1 MAKKARA
8 AGEGNIYQRDDGRWV
23 GRLSLGKDS
32 NGTRQRKVVYGRTQA
47 EVLSKLD
54 SLREQRSSNPKSLL
68 GKDTV
73 GAYLK
78 RWLENDVEINSA
90 ANTYVEYEMTVRLY
104 VNPYL
109 SAEKLS
115 SLDAEK
121 LVAWQARMSRDG
133 HSANTRLRGV
143 RVLRNALNK
152 AVKLQLIRSNPMM
165 AVDKPRVSRQQRIP
179 LEKEE
184 CFRLFDA
191 CAAHR
196 VGDIL
201 TLAAMTGLRKRE
213 LFGLEWSAVN
223 LREGVLSV
231 RRTVQEVR
239 KKGLS
244 VKEPKT
250 SHGRRAINLGKQA
263 IQALESRLKK
273 ALDEG
278 FDPESVPLVFPST
291 NGKFYWGSNFDRNVW
306 HPIREAAG
314 IPESFTFHDLRHTQA
329 SLLLYSGADMK
340 VIQARLGHSKY
351 ETTANLYTHLLQGA
365 QAEATSKLDEMMT
378 RKPEKKLVGT
388 FGGHTDDEKK
398 ASVTD

>member
-1 MAKKARA
+1 MAKKKRA
-8 AGEGNIYQRDDGRWV
+8 SGEGNIFQREDGRWV
-23 GRLSLGKDS
+23 GRLSLGTSED
-32 NGTRQRKVVYGRTQA
+32 GTRQRKVVYGRTQA
-47 EVLSKLD
+47 EVVSKLEA
-54 SLREQRSSNPKSLL
+54 LREQRNTSPKSLL
-68 GKDTV
+68 AKDTL

-90 ANTYVEYEMTVRLY
+90 PNTHSEYEFATRKY
-104 VNPYL
+104 INPYL
-109 SAEKLS
+109 SAEKLAT
-115 SLDAEK
+115 LDAET
-121 LVAWQARMSRDG
+121 LVAWQAKMSKDG
-133 HSANTRLRGV
+133 YSANSRLRGV

-165 AVDKPRVSRQQRIP
+165 AVDKPRVIRRQRIP
-179 LEKEE
+179 LEREE
-184 CFRLFDA
+184 CFRLFDE

-223 LREGVLSV
+223 LKEGVLSV

-250 SHGRRAINLGKQA
+250 THGRRAINLGKQA

-273 ALDEG
+273 AKDEG
-278 FDPESVPLVFPST
+278 FDPETVSLVFPST
-291 NGKFYWGSNFDRNVW
+291 NGKIYWGSNFDRNVW

-314 IPESFTFHDLRHTQA
+314 IPDTFTFHDLRHTQA
-329 SLLLYSGADMK
+329 SLLLYSGVDMK

-351 ETTANLYTHLLQGA
+351 ETTANLYTHLLQDA
-365 QAEATSKLDEMMT
+365 QAEASDKLDNMMK
-378 RKPEKKLVGT
+378 RQKKT
-388 FGGHTDDEKK
+388 K
-398 ASVTD
+398 

>member
-1 MAKKARA
+1 MKVNSMAKKKSAS
-8 AGEGNIYQRDDGRWV
+8 GQGNVFQRDDGRWV
-23 GRLSLGKDS
+23 GRLSLGKSAD
-32 NGTRQRKVVYGRTQA
+32 GKRQRKVVYGRTQA
-47 EVLSKLD
+47 EVVSKLD
-54 SLREQRSSNPKSLL
+54 SMREQRKTSPKSLL
-68 GKDTV
+68 GKDTL

-90 ANTYVEYEMTVRLY
+90 PNTHSEYELAVRLY

-109 SAEKLS
+109 SAEKLTT
-115 SLDAEK
+115 LDAEQ
-121 LVAWQARMSRDG
+121 LVAWHARMSKDG
-133 HSANTRLRGV
+133 HTPNTRLRGA

-152 AVKLQLIRSNPMM
+152 AVKLRLIDSNPMM
-165 AVDKPRVSRQQRIP
+165 AVDKPRVTRKQRIP
-179 LEKEE
+179 LEREE
-184 CFRLFDA
+184 CFKLFDA

-250 SHGRRAINLGKQA
+250 THGRRAINLGKQA

-273 ALDEG
+273 AQDEG
-278 FDPESVPLVFPST
+278 FDPEAMSLVFPST

-314 IPESFTFHDLRHTQA
+314 IPETFTFHDLRHTQA
-329 SLLLYSGADMK
+329 SLLLYSGVDMK

-365 QAEATSKLDEMMT
+365 QAEATTKLDEMME
-378 RKPEKKLVGT
+378 RRN
-388 FGGHTDDEKK
+388 
-398 ASVTD
+398 S

>member
-1 MAKKARA
+1 MAKKKRA
-8 AGEGNIYQRDDGRWV
+8 TGEGNIYQREDGRWV

-32 NGTRQRKVVYGRTQA
+32 GGNRQRKVVYGKTQA

-54 SLREQRSSNPKSLL
+54 SMREQRNTSPKSLL
-68 GKDTV
+68 GKDTL

-78 RWLENDVEINSA
+78 RWLENDVEVNSA
-90 ANTYVEYEMTVRLY
+90 ANTHVEYEMTVRLY

-109 SAEKLS
+109 SAEKLTA
-115 SLDAEK
+115 LDAES
-121 LVAWQARMSRDG
+121 LVSWQARMSRDG

-152 AVKLQLIRSNPMM
+152 AVRLQLIRSNPMM
-165 AVDKPRVSRQQRIP
+165 AVDKPKVSRQQRVP
-179 LEKEE
+179 LERDE
-184 CFRLFDA
+184 CFKLFDA

-213 LFGLEWSAVN
+213 LLGLEWSAVN

-231 RRTVQEVR
+231 RRTLQEVR

-250 SHGRRAINLGKQA
+250 SHGRRAINLGAQA

-273 ALDEG
+273 AHDEG
-278 FDPESVPLVFPST
+278 FDPESVSLVFPST

-306 HPIREAAG
+306 HPIRKAAG
-314 IPESFTFHDLRHTQA
+314 IPDSFTFHDLRHTQA

-340 VIQARLGHSKY
+340 VIQARLGHAKY
-351 ETTANLYTHLLQGA
+351 ETTANLYAHLLQGA
-365 QAEATSKLDEMMT
+365 QAEATSKLDAMMT
-378 RKPEKKLVGT
+378 RPKPVGT
-388 FGGHTDDEKK
+388 FSGHTDETEK

>member
-1 MAKKARA
+1 MTMAGKKRA
-8 AGEGNIYQRDDGRWV
+8 TGEGNIYQREDGRWV

-32 NGTRQRKVVYGRTQA
+32 GGNRQRKVVYGKTQA

-54 SLREQRSSNPKSLL
+54 SMREQRNASPKSLL
-68 GKDTV
+68 GKDTL

-78 RWLENDVEINSA
+78 RWLENDVEINA
-90 ANTYVEYEMTVRLY
+90 AENTFVEYEMTVRIY
-104 VNPYL
+104 INPYL
-109 SAEKLS
+109 SAEKLTA
-115 SLDAEK
+115 LDAET
-121 LVAWQARMSRDG
+121 LVTWQARMSRDG

-165 AVDKPRVSRQQRIP
+165 AVDKPKVSRQQRVP
-179 LEKEE
+179 LEREE

-191 CAAHR
+191 CSAHR
-196 VGDIL
+196 VGDIF
-201 TLAAMTGLRKRE
+201 TVAAMTGLRKRE
-213 LFGLEWSAVN
+213 LLGLEWSAVN

-231 RRTVQEVR
+231 RRTLQEVR
-239 KKGLS
+239 NKGLS

-250 SHGRRAINLGKQA
+250 AHGRRAVSLGAQA

-273 ALDEG
+273 AQDEG
-278 FDPESVPLVFPST
+278 FEPEAVPLVFPST
-291 NGKFYWGSNFDRNVW
+291 NGNFFWGSNFDRNVW

-340 VIQARLGHSKY
+340 VIQARLGHAKY
-351 ETTANLYTHLLQGA
+351 ETTANLYAHLMQGA
-365 QAEATSKLDEMMT
+365 QAEASSKLDAMME
-378 RKPEKKLVGT
+378 R
-388 FGGHTDDEKK
+388 KK
-398 ASVTD
+398 A